1 MVFFP
6 NQNLELFEYTETDE
20 VNSYLEP
27 KHEYVYTTTIPC
39 DFQSMTPNE
48 SIKEFGEIKE
58 DTYKIYV
65 DLNAPVTS
73 SMILRIEGEPDT
85 YEITGTVI
93 NNNHLLPVQHKKIVV
108 QKQRKPTCVVKEET
122 TEPTE
127 PIDTTETTDGEV
139 SP

>member
-6 NQNLELFEYTETDE
+6 NQYLELFEYTETSE
-20 VNSYLEP
+20 LNSYLEP
-27 KHEYVYTTTIPC
+27 KHEYTYLTTIPC
-39 DFQSMTPNE
+39 DFQSMNPNE
-48 SIKEFGEIKE
+48 SIKEFGEIRE

-65 DLNAPVTS
+65 DVNAPVTS

-93 NNNHLLPVQHKKIVV
+93 NNNHLRPIVQHKKIIV
-108 QKQRKPTCVVKEET
+108 QKQRKPTRVVENET
-122 TEPTE
+122 TTPSDNEE
-127 PIDTTETTDGEV
+127 G

>member
-6 NQNLELFEYTETDE
+6 NQNLELFEYTETSE
-20 VNSYLEP
+20 LNSYLEP
-27 KHEYVYTTTIPC
+27 KHEYTYLTTIPC
-39 DFQSMTPNE
+39 DFQSMNPNE
-48 SIKEFGEIKE
+48 SIKEFGEIRE

-65 DLNAPVTS
+65 DVNAPVTS

-93 NNNHLLPVQHKKIVV
+93 NNNHLRPIVQHKKIIV
-108 QKQRKPTCVVKEET
+108 QKQRKPTKVIEQT
-122 TEPTE
+122 
-127 PIDTTETTDGEV
+127 ITDDEEV

>member
-6 NQNLELFEYTETDE
+6 NQNLELFEYTETSE
-20 VNSYLEP
+20 LNSYLEP
-27 KHEYVYTTTIPC
+27 KHEYTYLTTIPC
-39 DFQSMTPNE
+39 DFQSMNPNE
-48 SIKEFGEIKE
+48 SIKEFGEIRE

-65 DLNAPVTS
+65 DVNAPVNS

-93 NNNHLLPVQHKKIVV
+93 NNNHLRPIVQHKKIIV
-108 QKQRKPTCVVKEET
+108 QKQRKPTRVVENET
-122 TEPTE
+122 TTPSDNEE
-127 PIDTTETTDGEV
+127 G

>member
-6 NQNLELFEYTETDE
+6 NQNLELFEYTETSE
-20 VNSYLEP
+20 LNSYLEP
-27 KHEYVYTTTIPC
+27 KHEYTYLTTIPC
-39 DFQSMTPNE
+39 DFQSMNPNE
-48 SIKEFGEIKE
+48 SIKEFGEIRE

-65 DLNAPVTS
+65 DVNAPVTS

-93 NNNHLLPVQHKKIVV
+93 NNNHLMPIVQHKKIIV
-108 QKQRKPTCVVKEET
+108 QKQRKPTKVIEQTIADDE
-122 TEPTE
+122 
-127 PIDTTETTDGEV
+127 EV

>member
-6 NQNLELFEYTETDE
+6 NQNLELFEYAETSE
-20 VNSYLEP
+20 LNSYLEP
-27 KHEYVYTTTIPC
+27 KHEYTYLTTIPC
-39 DFQSMTPNE
+39 DFQSMNPNE
-48 SIKEFGEIKE
+48 SIKEFGEIRE

-65 DLNAPVTS
+65 DVNAPVTS

-93 NNNHLLPVQHKKIVV
+93 NNNHLRPIVQHKKIIV
-108 QKQRKPTCVVKEET
+108 QKQRKPTKVIEQT
-122 TEPTE
+122 
-127 PIDTTETTDGEV
+127 ITDDEEV

>member
-6 NQNLELFEYTETDE
+6 NQNLELFEYTETSE
-20 VNSYLEP
+20 LNSYLEP
-27 KHEYVYTTTIPC
+27 KHEYTYLTTIPC
-39 DFQSMTPNE
+39 DFQSMNPNE
-48 SIKEFGEIKE
+48 SIKEFGEIRE

-65 DLNAPVTS
+65 DVNAPVTS

-93 NNNHLLPVQHKKIVV
+93 NNNHLRPIVQHKKIIV
-108 QKQRKPTCVVKEET
+108 QKQRKPTRVVENET
-122 TEPTE
+122 TTPSDNEE
-127 PIDTTETTDGEV
+127 G

>member
-6 NQNLELFEYTETDE
+6 NQNLELFEYTETSE
-20 VNSYLEP
+20 LNSYLEP
-27 KHEYVYTTTIPC
+27 KHEYTYLTTIPC
-39 DFQSMTPNE
+39 DFQSMNPNE
-48 SIKEFGEIKE
+48 SIKEFGEIRE

-65 DLNAPVTS
+65 DVNAPVTS

-93 NNNHLLPVQHKKIVV
+93 NNNHLMPIVQHKKIIV
-108 QKQRKPTCVVKEET
+108 QKQRKPTRVVENET
-122 TEPTE
+122 TTPSDNEE
-127 PIDTTETTDGEV
+127 G

>member
-6 NQNLELFEYTETDE
+6 NQNLELFEYTETSE
-20 VNSYLEP
+20 LNSYLEP
-27 KHEYVYTTTIPC
+27 KHEYTYLTTIPC
-39 DFQSMTPNE
+39 DFQSMNPNE
-48 SIKEFGEIKE
+48 SIKEFGEIRE

-65 DLNAPVTS
+65 DVNAPVTS

-93 NNNHLLPVQHKKIVV
+93 NNNHLMPIVQHKKIIV
-108 QKQRKPTCVVKEET
+108 QKQRKPTKVIEQT
-122 TEPTE
+122 
-127 PIDTTETTDGEV
+127 ITDDEEV